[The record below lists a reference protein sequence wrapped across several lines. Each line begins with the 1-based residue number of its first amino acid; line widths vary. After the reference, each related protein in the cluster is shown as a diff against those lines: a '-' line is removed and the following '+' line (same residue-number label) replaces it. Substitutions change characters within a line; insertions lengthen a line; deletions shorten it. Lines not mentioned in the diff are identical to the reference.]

1 MQRGC
6 WEGVKVNKES
16 KELVVRL
23 KRARVVLVRRAS
35 TVGESRRVERR
46 GSVRGIRYLEFSL
59 IKETGWFGRV

>member
-6 WEGVKVNKES
+6 WEGGKVNKES
-16 KELVVRL
+16 KEVVVRL

-35 TVGESRRVERR
+35 TVGERGRVERR

-59 IKETGWFGRV
+59 IKEIGWVGTV